1 VLIAGACLGGWAW
14 HGVVGPLRER
24 GHEVHAATLTGL
36 GERVHLADP
45 NVDLQT
51 HVADVVNLLDYEDL
65 DDARADRAR

>member
-1 VLIAGACLGGWAW
+1 
-14 HGVVGPLRER
+14 
-24 GHEVHAATLTGL
+24 
-36 GERVHLADP
+36 VHLADP